1 MPDFVPLGMHRYYE
15 EGDTLFFQ
23 GRGPLSLQEMQRLL
37 EQLDQLGQRQGYVLL
52 VCDLSQ
58 GVELPPGVRHWLSEW
73 QKNNPKLAIGT
84 TIVIGASLIIR
95 TLITMM
101 NRAMALLGKTDGT
114 LLFVKSEEEA
124 RSLLPTQ
131 RASWQQ
137 QQQSRSQAKR
147 R

>member
-52 VCDLSQ
+52 VCDVSH
-58 GVELPPGVRHWLSEW
+58 GIEMPPGVRHWLSEW

-101 NRAMALLGKTDGT
+101 NRAMALLGKTEGT

-137 QQQSRSQAKR
+137 QQSRSQAKR